1 MLNYDFLRFQPVAL
15 YEPVTFLG
23 DYFHDTITEPQSLT
37 DVAREER
44 CHRQREAVNLMTN
57 LVCDL
62 FFSLVTAFK
71 SNSIDRISLV
81 LM

>member
-23 DYFHDTITEPQSLT
+23 DYFHGTITEPQSLT

-62 FFSLVTAFK
+62 FSLVTAFK
-71 SNSIDRISLV
+71 NNCIDGISPV